1 MPGSTDMNL
10 KANLDRTTVES
21 SEMRYKRANPQ
32 DVTREYDAC
41 YYEVTLDTSVLD
53 KYNPK

>member
-1 MPGSTDMNL
+1 MNL